1 MKSHV
6 IKDDCNEK
14 KYEKLENMKNMRN
27 LICMIF
33 NLPVNKKLENSSM
46 MVVFRTVFHE
56 NRKCYLQDFLDECL
70 YNVYIFL

>member
-33 NLPVNKKLENSSM
+33 NLPVNKKL
-46 MVVFRTVFHE
+46 
-56 NRKCYLQDFLDECL
+56 
-70 YNVYIFL
+70 